1 MTCSKSFPWF
11 LQLWRE
17 TCSVRAFAT
26 WRRGNVKRHGTKVAC
41 YGLRSSP
48 GKISACLKF
57 KFWSVQERVQTVF
70 LFTIPNMYSNLT
82 VLYIYKFV
90 QIIHLCSFKALWRI
104 LRQGC
109 QESCGGTWRCGCPKS
124 SYARVLQVGKH
135 VPCFP
140 CFCVSGCYCFSKG
153 TGRPGRAGRVVW
165 NSSCRMMEALQ
176 WSVQE

>member
-1 MTCSKSFPWF
+1 MTCSKSFPLF

-17 TCSVRAFAT
+17 TCSVRAFA
-26 WRRGNVKRHGTKVAC
+26 RHGTKVAC

-48 GKISACLKF
+48 GKISACLNHF

-82 VLYIYKFV
+82 VLYIYITCSNYSFV
-90 QIIHLCSFKALWRI
+90 FISRHYEEI

-140 CFCVSGCYCFSKG
+140 CFCVSRCYCFSKG
-153 TGRPGRAGRVVW
+153 TGRPGRVVW